1 MRRKGPGQKGTFS
14 ELELSIAKKYLQ
26 PISRRRMLVVG
37 AIAAAL
43 VLGLV
48 LFDQIA
54 LHGQLVSNGPLSS
67 SHAGFE
73 SDCTNCHAEA
83 ARQVTDGSCS
93 VCHEKYGDELG
104 VFTFASHYLYR
115 SDDFRRLVPSEHES
129 PCFSCHVE
137 HEGRQAVIT
146 QVPDSKCQTCHPFG
160 SFNQDHP
167 QFDFATEGMAED
179 AYLHFPHIHHV
190 REVMKREQLEDLER
204 ACLYC
209 HNAQPDGRSFDPIS
223 FDRHCDA
230 CHLQSTTATP
240 ALPVRQGGRDGP
252 VGVETLEAL
261 VERRGSGVRW
271 AFYTNPREF
280 RRRGSSVSK
289 APVYHRDP
297 WILENLRSL
306 RQQLYP
312 DAGLADLLTASADVA
327 PRNLRELYE
336 EAIATLEEQVIGL
349 RGRPEA
355 DIQTELE
362 RINAVLV
369 GLKRQI
375 QDPFAPLDET
385 KFLLALEGPSAE
397 LEADQIV
404 ETEVLVSDLTQPC
417 QVCHLV
423 RNATISR
430 VQKDQ
435 RVLHRAEF
443 DHRAHIVQLRCLD
456 CHVQI
461 PIAELAASSDKVEKG
476 IDRAAIQNLPTL
488 ETCQQCHTPKL
499 ASNRC
504 VTCHYFHPDKSRRS
518 DLLLYLE

>member
-1 MRRKGPGQKGTFS
+1 
-14 ELELSIAKKYLQ
+14 
-26 PISRRRMLVVG
+26 
-37 AIAAAL
+37 
-43 VLGLV
+43 
-48 LFDQIA
+48 
-54 LHGQLVSNGPLSS
+54 
-67 SHAGFE
+67 
-73 SDCTNCHAEA
+73 
-83 ARQVTDGSCS
+83 
-93 VCHEKYGDELG
+93 
-104 VFTFASHYLYR
+104 
-115 SDDFRRLVPSEHES
+115 
-129 PCFSCHVE
+129 
-137 HEGRQAVIT
+137 
-146 QVPDSKCQTCHPFG
+146 
-160 SFNQDHP
+160 
-167 QFDFATEGMAED
+167 
-179 AYLHFPHIHHV
+179 
-190 REVMKREQLEDLER
+190 MKREQLEDIER

-209 HNAQPDGRSFDPIS
+209 HNAQPAGRSFDPIN

-240 ALPVRQGGRDGP
+240 ALPVRQSGQDGGA
-252 VGVETLEAL
+252 GVETLEAL
-261 VERRGSGVRW
+261 VERRGPAVRW

-289 APVYHRDP
+289 APVHHRDP

-327 PRNLRELYE
+327 PRNLRQLYE
-336 EAIATLEEQVIGL
+336 EAIATLEEQAIGL
-349 RGRPEA
+349 RGQSEV
-355 DIQTELE
+355 DIQAELQ
-362 RINAVLV
+362 RINAVLA

-385 KFLLALEGPSAE
+385 KFLRALESPNAE
-397 LEADQIV
+397 LEAEQIAA
-404 ETEVLVSDLTQPC
+404 TEILVSDLTQPF

-461 PIAELAASSDKVEKG
+461 PIAELAATSEKVEKG
-476 IDRAAIQNLPTL
+476 IDRAEIQNLPAL
-488 ETCQQCHTPKL
+488 EICQQCHTPKL